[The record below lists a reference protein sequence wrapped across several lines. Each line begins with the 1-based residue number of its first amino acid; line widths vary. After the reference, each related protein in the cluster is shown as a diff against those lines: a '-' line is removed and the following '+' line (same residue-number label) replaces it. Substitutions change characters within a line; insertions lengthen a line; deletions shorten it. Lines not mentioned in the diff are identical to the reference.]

1 MKFAGKHIAMSV
13 GALLGVIAIQRAYSV
28 LYASPRDALNTKI
41 SRQQEELNRYA
52 GDAAARDEI
61 TGRRSE
67 FIATTLG
74 GQVDEVQHEFRTRLT
89 EIARTSGL
97 IEEQIKVSSGNP
109 RLPANPAA
117 RRATKSWRDLFRADP
132 DFAVMEGQVRGV
144 GTLDDVLR
152 TVATIQAQSW
162 AHRVDSIS
170 LRPSADAETFE
181 LRVGVRTVFL
191 PGENPEPL
199 PPVEDLPIN
208 GEMAWAGIV
217 AKNVFREPK
226 PTEVV
231 VVALP
236 SSETPIGTLSP
247 PYHEWRMAGVWDG
260 ANTLGVILVNT
271 RTGRFRLL
279 APGDRVLGAKLISA
293 AGERAEFD
301 VDGTRYELLQKQTL
315 AEWRKLH

>member
-1 MKFAGKHIAMSV
+1 MKVAGKHIAMSV
-13 GALLGVIAIQRAYSV
+13 GALLALIVIHRAYSM

-41 SRQQEELNRYA
+41 SRQLEELHRYA
-52 GDAAARDEI
+52 GDAAAGDELA
-61 TGRRSE
+61 GRRSQ

-74 GQVDEVQHEFRTRLT
+74 GQVDEVQHKFRTRLT

-97 IEEQIKVSSGNP
+97 VEEEIKVSSGNP

-117 RRATKSWRDLFRADP
+117 RRATKSWRDLFRAHP
-132 DFAVMEGQVRGV
+132 DFAVMEGEVRGV

-170 LRPSADAETFE
+170 LRPSVDGEMFE

-191 PGENPEPL
+191 PGENPETL
-199 PPVEDLPIN
+199 PPVQELPIN

-226 PTEVV
+226 PTEA
-231 VVALP
+231 VAVAP
-236 SSETPIGTLSP
+236 SPPETSAGKPPP
-247 PYHEWRMAGVWDG
+247 PYHEWRLVGVWDG

-271 RTGRFRLL
+271 RTRRSRLL

-293 AGERAEFD
+293 AGERAQFD
-301 VDGTRYELLQKQTL
+301 VDGKRYELLQKQTL
-315 AEWRKLH
+315 AEWREVH